1 MGSGSAGGAGAGAG
15 AGPRPRRRI
24 LHGVSGR
31 ARPGEVL
38 ALMGPSGSGKTT
50 LLDCLHPER
59 QGSGFSGSVRVSPGG
74 PMKKWLKRH
83 LAYVRQEDELFKQ
96 LTVRE
101 TLLFT
106 AQLRLAGSEAE
117 KRAQAEAVTGTLG
130 LSRCQGTQ
138 LALCSGGEKKRT
150 SIAIE
155 MLTDP
160 AILLLDEPTSGLDS
174 TMAAAL
180 LSTLKA
186 VAREGRT
193 VVSSL
198 HQPSSIVFAKLDAVM
213 LLCNGRTVFQ
223 GPPSAAVPYFEG
235 LGFAC
240 PAMYNPA
247 DFAMDLLVP
256 VGEAGD
262 MSSGAGGA
270 GGGGGGECG
279 DLEHD
284 GASTQR
290 RLIEAFEAGACP
302 TAHFTAEGK
311 GLARSGVVQGCSPA
325 EAGKGGEG
333 APGGRA
339 AKWNTGWLYQ
349 TAVLSRRSFKVAYN
363 DLITPIA
370 LFECCLIS
378 AIAGGMW
385 WQTPWTES
393 RTDSRAAF
401 VFFTIIFW
409 CFNALFNSLMSFPS
423 ERPILERERASG
435 SYRLSAYYLSKT
447 LAESPL
453 RFVYPTIYLS
463 VAFWMA
469 GIRNDFGVW
478 VGWVAVQLL
487 VVFGGE
493 SLGFFLGTTFAN
505 VRRGIAACTITAIC
519 LMLSGGF
526 FLTSS
531 EVPAFLR
538 WIRYLSPFSYGY
550 NAAAALVFNG
560 KGVPCDGSGVLVACG
575 GAAEGEASPAEV
587 LEALGV
593 RHSPAFNA
601 GMLALWCLGMRL
613 WGYCHLRFLPRSPAG
628 PQGGPARR

>member
-1 MGSGSAGGAGAGAG
+1 
-15 AGPRPRRRI
+15 
-24 LHGVSGR
+24 
-31 ARPGEVL
+31 
-38 ALMGPSGSGKTT
+38 MGPSGSGKTT

-83 LAYVRQEDELFKQ
+83 LAYVRQEDNLFTQ

-117 KRAQAEAVTGTLG
+117 KRAQAKAVTGTLG
-130 LSRCQGTQ
+130 LFGCQGTQ
-138 LALCSGGEKKRT
+138 VALCSGGEKKRT

-180 LSTLKA
+180 ISTLKA

-213 LLCNGRTVFQ
+213 LLCDGHTVFQ

-247 DFAMDLLVP
+247 DFVMDLLVQ
-256 VGEAGD
+256 VGKSGD
-262 MSSGAGGA
+262 ISPAGGA
-270 GGGGGGECG
+270 VGGDGGG
-279 DLEHD
+279 DLE
-284 GASTQR
+284 GGEESARR
-290 RLIEAFEAGACP
+290 RLIEAFKAGACP
-302 TAHFTAEGK
+302 TAHFAAEGE
-311 GLARSGVVQGCSPA
+311 GLARSGVVQDCSPLGG
-325 EAGKGGEG
+325 GKGVE
-333 APGGRA
+333 GGRGGGGT
-339 AKWNTGWLYQ
+339 KWNTRWLYQ
-349 TAVLSRRSFKVAYN
+349 TAVLSRRSFKVAYK
-363 DLITPIA
+363 DLLTPIA
-370 LFECCLIS
+370 LFQCCLVS

-393 RTDSRAAF
+393 RTESRSAF
-401 VFFTIIFW
+401 IFFTIIFW
-409 CFNALFNSLMSFPS
+409 CFNAIFSSLMSFPS
-423 ERPILERERASG
+423 EGPILERERASG

-447 LAESPL
+447 FAESPL
-453 RFVYPTIYLS
+453 RFVHPTIYLS

-478 VGWVAVQLL
+478 VGWVLIQLL

-493 SLGFFLGTTFAN
+493 SLGFFVGATFSNA
-505 VRRGIAACTITAIC
+505 RHGIAACTIIAIL

-526 FLTSS
+526 FLTST

-538 WIRYLSPFSYGY
+538 WVRYLSPFSYGY
-550 NAAAALVFNG
+550 NAAVALVFNG
-560 KGVPCDGSGVLVACG
+560 KSVPCDGSGVLAACG
-575 GAAEGEASPAEV
+575 GGNEGAVSPAEV
-587 LEALGV
+587 LEVLGV
-593 RHSPAFNA
+593 QHSAATNA
-601 GMLALWCLGMRL
+601 GLLALWCLAIRL
-613 WGYCHLRFLPRSPAG
+613 WGYCHLRFLPSDSAG